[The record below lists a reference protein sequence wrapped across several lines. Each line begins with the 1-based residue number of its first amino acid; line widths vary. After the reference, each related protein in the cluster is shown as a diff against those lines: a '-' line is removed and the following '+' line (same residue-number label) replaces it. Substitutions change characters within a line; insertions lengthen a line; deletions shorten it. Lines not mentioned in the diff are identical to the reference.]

1 MKGKDSHILL
11 GQSYSSKPS
20 FQFLPQHLII
30 FNLKL
35 LLLFRY
41 HDQMTGKQKRAL
53 CQGSS
58 SNGGSSLLFTG
69 CRARLPCLAWSF
81 LLDVRVILRD
91 GDWKWTGGLWR
102 PQILDDSLQPVLVVH
117 KGWLKKIFIRKR
129 REGGGKRGE
138 REWWRNAGRAMR
150 PSGLVNKDWVF
161 FDHSLF
167 MNNIRQALNQNEE
180 IRLPNK

>member
-69 CRARLPCLAWSF
+69 CRVRLPCLAWSF
-81 LLDVRVILRD
+81 SEMVTESGLEAFEGHRFLMIASSLYWWYTKA
-91 GDWKWTGGLWR
+91 DW
-102 PQILDDSLQPVLVVH
+102 
-117 KGWLKKIFIRKR
+117 RKSSSV
-129 REGGGKRGE
+129 RGE
-138 REWWRNAGRAMR
+138 REEENGERGNGGGMQEEQWGRVVWLIKI
-150 PSGLVNKDWVF
+150 GYFLIIL
-161 FDHSLF
+161 SLW
-167 MNNIRQALNQNEE
+167 I
-180 IRLPNK
+180 I